1 MGKTYKEAYNP
12 AKTPSSYRKK
22 LAHKKPKLKPYIR
35 IKTIEVY
42 E

>member
-12 AKTPSSYRKK
+12 AKNPSSYKKKVARRKSR
-22 LAHKKPKLKPYIR
+22 LKPYVR
-35 IKTIEVY
+35 IKTIETY